1 MALEAAAYD
10 IFREREL
17 LRLSRRGVV
26 EARRGGAALG
36 DARGQRHVGDAHG
49 GQQHLRKA
57 ADVDGVVRRER
68 LRRGYGA
75 RAPAQLAV
83 VVVLDEQAAFARPR
97 GERLPPRVGAR
108 EGLCGTLRRNFK
120 KELRAAALRG
130 LWALRARHAPAA
142 VAQYP
147 LALLEAR
154 RSDGGASGRSE
165 GAAQEEQKLLRAGGD
180 DDVLRLAPHA
190 ARAVGVCGER
200 APQLRLA
207 ARVAARDYLAPTL
220 ERGAHAA
227 TPRLGVRGL
236 RVYRAAAEVEARRR
250 FLRLAARAQISRR
263 RLAARDEAA
272 ALRHALDFPLDR
284 KPRVS
289 ILDRRTAH
297 AQLSRELAHRG
308 QPRPRGE
315 RPAIRR
321 LRKRAVNLFPHG
333 CF

>member
-1 MALEAAAYD
+1 MALEAAAHD

-17 LRLSRRGVV
+17 LRLARRRVV

-36 DARGQRHVGDAHG
+36 DARGQRHVGNAHG

-57 ADVDGVVRRER
+57 ADVDGVVGRER

-83 VVVLDEQAAFARPR
+83 VVVLDEQAALARPR

-108 EGLCGTLRRNFK
+108 EGLGWTLRRNFK
-120 KELRAAALRG
+120 KKLRAAAYRG
-130 LWALRARHAPAA
+130 LGALRARHAPAA

-147 LALLEAR
+147 LALFEAGR
-154 RSDGGASGRSE
+154 CDGGASGRSE
-165 GAAQEEQKLLRAGGD
+165 GAAQEKQKLLRAGGD

-190 ARAVGVCGER
+190 ARAVGIGGER

-207 ARVAARDYLAPTL
+207 ARVAARGYLAPPL

-227 TPRLGVRGL
+227 SPRFGVRGL
-236 RVYRAAAEVEARRR
+236 RVYRAAAEIESRRL
-250 FLRLAARAQISRR
+250 FLRLAERAQISRR

-272 ALRHALDFPLDR
+272 ALRHALSAPLDDE
-284 KPRVS
+284 PRVCV
-289 ILDRRTAH
+289 LDRRTAH
-297 AQLSRELAHRG
+297 GERGGKLAHRR
-308 QPRPRGE
+308 QPRARGE
-315 RPAIRR
+315 RTALRRIRE
-321 LRKRAVNLFPHG
+321 RAVNLLPHWR
-333 CF
+333 F